1 MFHSCEYLVLFACTR
16 DASLLAIFIRVRAQ
30 KTELS
35 FTCADRKVLAH
46 PDGVLGPASQV
57 GEAVA
62 LFPRARDGCD

>member
-1 MFHSCEYLVLFACTR
+1 MR
-16 DASLLAIFIRVRAQ
+16 NASLLAIFIRAPAQ

-62 LFPRARDGCD
+62 LFLEREMAVTNGAQVCH